1 MRQRCRSVVTLAAA
15 VVALLECATPFASA
29 QAASTQTSADEGIP
43 IRSELVRSRCG
54 SCHRTDDKMRM
65 SRISYRRAS
74 PENWELTI
82 KRMVSLNN
90 VSLDPNDA
98 RAILKHLSDE
108 LGLAPEEV
116 RPAAFETERRLV
128 DFAYAADKNTSDTCT
143 SCHSPGRFMLER
155 RTKDEWDLLVAMH
168 RGYYPLVDNQPMN
181 GGQGF
186 RRTRPLETN
195 AEPDG
200 PPRDTRHP
208 MERALTHLAKAFPLT
223 TPEWATWSS
232 AKQSPKLAGRWAMT
246 GYQVGKGSIIGQVT
260 IAADP
265 SAPDNFTTEMRYTV
279 ARTGET
285 VSRTGRA
292 LVYTGFQWRGRS
304 GTPGT
309 TDSWREVLA
318 IDRGW
323 REMTGRWFTGAHDEI
338 GIDVTLT
345 RVGSDPLVLGTSV
358 TALKTGTTVQSVR
371 IFGGNLPATVTAGDI
386 SVGQGVTVTRVA
398 SARPE
403 EIVVDLDVAANAPVG
418 RRAVSVAGAVSSD
431 SLAVYDMIDGLKV
444 LPAWGMARVGANV
457 FPKQLQQFEAVGLN
471 NGADRKA
478 GTADDLTLG
487 MVDVTWRLEEYSAT
501 FADDDI
507 QFVGSLDAR
516 GLFTPAADGPNPKRS
531 GERNNVG
538 DVWVVAELAAPLAGS
553 NGPIR
558 ARAHLLV
565 TVPLYMDWSGR
576 GGVQAGGGSR

>member
-1 MRQRCRSVVTLAAA
+1 
-15 VVALLECATPFASA
+15 
-29 QAASTQTSADEGIP
+29 
-43 IRSELVRSRCG
+43 
-54 SCHRTDDKMRM
+54 M

-98 RAILKHLSDE
+98 RAILKYLSDE

-128 DFAYAADKNTSDTCT
+128 DAPYSADKDTSDTCT

-186 RRTRPLETN
+186 RRTRPLETE
-195 AEPDG
+195 AAPDG
-200 PPRDTRHP
+200 RPRDTRHP
-208 MERALTHLAKAFPLT
+208 MDKALAHLAKAFPLA

-232 AKQSPKLAGRWAMT
+232 AKQPPKLAGRWALS
-246 GYQVGKGSIIGQVT
+246 GYEVGKGPIFGQLT
-260 IAADP
+260 ISADP
-265 SAPDNFTTEMRYTV
+265 GMPDTFATEMRYTI

-285 VSRTGRA
+285 ASRTGRA

-309 TDSWREVLA
+309 ANAWREVLA
-318 IDRGW
+318 IDRTW

-338 GIDVTLT
+338 GIDVKLT
-345 RVGSDPLVLGTSV
+345 RVGNDPVVLGTSV
-358 TALKTGTTVQSVR
+358 TALRTGTTARSVK
-371 IFGGNLPATVTAGDI
+371 IFGNNLPATVTTADI

-398 SARPE
+398 SAQSD
-403 EIVVDLDVAANAPVG
+403 EIVVDLEVATTAPVG
-418 RRAVSVAGAVSSD
+418 RRAVSVAGAVGSD
-431 SLAVYDMIDGLKV
+431 VLAVYDTIDGLRV
-444 LPAWGMARVGANV
+444 LPAWGMARVGADV

-471 NGADRKA
+471 HGPDRKP
-478 GTADDLTLG
+478 GTADDLILG

-516 GLFTPAADGPNPKRS
+516 GLFTPAVDGPNPKRT
-531 GERNNVG
+531 GDRNNIG
-538 DVWVVAELAAPLAGS
+538 DVWVVAELAAPQAGS
-553 NGPIR
+553 NGPLR

-576 GGVQAGGGSR
+576 GGPQSVGGSR